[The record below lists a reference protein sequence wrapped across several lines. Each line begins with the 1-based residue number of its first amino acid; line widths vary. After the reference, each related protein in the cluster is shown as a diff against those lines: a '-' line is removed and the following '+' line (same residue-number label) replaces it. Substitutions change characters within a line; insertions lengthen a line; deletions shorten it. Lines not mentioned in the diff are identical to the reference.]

1 MLARPLTIDAT
12 LSPHS
17 LVVLPSF
24 RGNPATLAA
33 VLGFEPQSDSGS
45 ASDPARSPDDASDD
59 TQLAGALA
67 NLSVTGKGKGDGD
80 GDATDADKD
89 GGGAAAAHSSSDTGA
104 GSVEAN
110 GHGRSTPAADAVK
123 PIPPP
128 LSPEDYGPITE
139 VFISVYNAN
148 VGRIIGKK
156 GQTITDIQDRS
167 GAVVDIPQLCE
178 PGTHFRKIAIRGT
191 IEQIQYCSVLL
202 RLQLPTQNPDE
213 IAALQYEVQQLQE
226 HHSMSSSLTLRVI
239 EVPMEHVGRIIGR
252 KGAYLRQLK
261 KDTGATVTLPRFSL
275 HGSPH
280 QIFTIMG
287 ALDQVDACESV
298 LREKIEQCRTTA
310 SPPGH
315 PVVRGPRVPS
325 PSTLHRNFA
334 YVASP
339 ENRDVLFVRVPNEHV
354 GRVIGK
360 GGAAIKELQR
370 HTGARVRMP
379 HTIQLTLLHAVPSL
393 RL

>member
-1 MLARPLTIDAT
+1 M
-12 LSPHS
+12 SS
-17 LVVLPSF
+17 
-24 RGNPATLAA
+24 
-33 VLGFEPQSDSGS
+33 
-45 ASDPARSPDDASDD
+45 
-59 TQLAGALA
+59 
-67 NLSVTGKGKGDGD
+67 KGDA
-80 GDATDADKD
+80 DATDAVRDKD
-89 GGGAAAAHSSSDTGA
+89 GGGGAAAVGAHPASDTGA
-104 GSVEAN
+104 GSAEEGMIAN
-110 GHGRSTPAADAVK
+110 GNGRRTPATDVMN
-123 PIPPP
+123 PLPPP
-128 LSPEDYGPITE
+128 MSPDDYGPITE

-167 GAVVDIPQLCE
+167 GAVVEIPQQCE
-178 PGTHFRKIAIRGT
+178 PGTHFRKIVIRGT

-202 RLQLPTQNPDE
+202 RLHLPTQNPEE

-226 HHSMSSSLTLRVI
+226 HHSLSSSLTLRVV
-239 EVPMEHVGRIIGR
+239 EVPMEHVGRVIGR

-287 ALDQVDACESV
+287 SSDEVDACESV

-315 PVVRGPRVPS
+315 PVVRGPRVSS

-339 ENRDVLFVRVPNEHV
+339 EIRDVLFVRVPNEHV

-370 HTGARVRMP
+370 QTGARVRTP
-379 HTIQLTLLHAVPSL
+379 HMTPHYTTSYDTTLYHIT
-393 RL
+393 